1 MMSNGMID
9 MLKNVDKEVEEVL
22 NQKHKCE
29 GLYAEIMIYRK
40 KLEALATQYNVELT
54 KYNKLLKK

>member
-1 MMSNGMID
+1 MSTVTDILNNID
-9 MLKNVDKEVEEVL
+9 DEVKEVL
-22 NQKHKCE
+22 DQKHKCE

-40 KLEALATQYNVELT
+40 KLEALATQYNVELA

>member
-1 MMSNGMID
+1 MSTVTEI
-9 MLKNVDKEVEEVL
+9 LSNVDAEIKEAL
-22 NQKHKCE
+22 DQKHKCE

-40 KLEALATQYNVELT
+40 KLEALATQYNVELA

>member
-1 MMSNGMID
+1 MSTVTEILNNID
-9 MLKNVDKEVEEVL
+9 AEVEEVL